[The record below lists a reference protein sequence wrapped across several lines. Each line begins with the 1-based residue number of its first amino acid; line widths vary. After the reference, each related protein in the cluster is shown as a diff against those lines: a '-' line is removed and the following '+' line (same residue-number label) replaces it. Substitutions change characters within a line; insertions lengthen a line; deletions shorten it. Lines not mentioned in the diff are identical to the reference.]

1 MDTKTGIIL
10 TIALLGIILLLF
22 LNHQI
27 QPKII
32 SISNI
37 TSSLIDER
45 VSIIANIIKITTF
58 KENTFQILTLQDKT
72 GKIEATLFSN
82 EKLKIN
88 KTQEYQ
94 IIGRI
99 ETYKNETQINIDKII
114 LKNS

>member
-1 MDTKTGIIL
+1 MDTKTGIVL
-10 TIALLGIILLLF
+10 TFALLGIILLLF
-22 LNHQI
+22 INHQI

-37 TSSLIDER
+37 TSNQIDER
-45 VSIIANIIKITTF
+45 VSILATITKIITF

-82 EKLKIN
+82 ERLNI
-88 KTQEYQ
+88 
-94 IIGRI
+94 
-99 ETYKNETQINIDKII
+99 NETQLYLITGKLSIYKNNTQIIIDKII